1 MQLIETK
8 KVVQEVKQ
16 DRRMYL
22 DFVVLKNMKRLKL
35 CPFDQLMDEIV
46 PQLMFGLQKADL

>member
-35 CPFDQLMDEIV
+35 CRFDQLMDEIV

>member
-8 KVVQEVKQ
+8 KVVQEIKQ